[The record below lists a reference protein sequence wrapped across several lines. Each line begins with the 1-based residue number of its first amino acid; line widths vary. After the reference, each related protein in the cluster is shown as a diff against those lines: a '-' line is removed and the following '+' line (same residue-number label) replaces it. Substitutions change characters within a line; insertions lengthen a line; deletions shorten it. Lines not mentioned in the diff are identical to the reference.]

1 MIEYNEAIKVLEK
14 NIEQQKKTE
23 EIHILDSYGYIVAED
38 VYSSISVPSFP
49 KSAMDGYAVCS
60 EDIINAEKDIPVKLK
75 VAGKIIAGDSHV
87 IQGKKGQAVRIMTG
101 GRIPDGFDCVVKQED
116 TDYGRDTVN
125 IFTSLTPYSNYCK
138 IGEDI
143 QEGQLVVK
151 KYTRIE
157 SSHIGVLASIGISH
171 VKIIAPMKVS
181 VLCTGSELIN
191 PGTKLGEAQI
201 YNSCSYVI
209 ASKLKRAGIKI
220 VNIENCDDDTESIKN
235 KVKNFLEESDL
246 IITTGGVSVG
256 EKDLIPHVMEE
267 LGTIELFRKVNIK
280 PGTPVT
286 ANRYK
291 DKLILSFSGNPFAA
305 IVNFELFF
313 WYAVAKFMNNNYF
326 KPQVFEVVLKNDI
339 LKKNNLKRFLRGFEE
354 NNRVLCNTNKQMSSV
369 LNEMMSCNCLVE
381 QPEGKELFSGEVVKC
396 IKFRY

>member
-1 MIEYNEAIKVLEK
+1 MIGYSKAIEILEK
-14 NIEQQKKTE
+14 NIEYQKKTE
-23 EIHILDSYGYIVAED
+23 EIHILDSYGYIIAED
-38 VYSSISVPSFP
+38 IYSSISVPSFP
-49 KSAMDGYAVCS
+49 KSAMDGYAICS
-60 EDIINAEKDIPVKLK
+60 EDIINAEKEVPIKLK
-75 VAGKIIAGDSHV
+75 VTEKVTAGDSH
-87 IQGKKGQAVRIMTG
+87 ILSGKKGQAVRIMTG

-116 TDYGRDTVN
+116 TDYGKDEVN
-125 IFTSLTPYSNYCK
+125 VFTSLAPYSNYCK

-143 QEGQLVVK
+143 KKGQLVIK

-171 VKIIAPMKVS
+171 IKIIAPMKVS
-181 VLCTGSELIN
+181 ILCTGSELVN

-220 VNIENCDDDTESIKN
+220 VNIENCDDDIESIKSRI
-235 KVKNFLEESDL
+235 KIFLEESDL

-256 EKDLIPHVMEE
+256 EKDLIPHVMKE
-267 LGTIELFRKVNIK
+267 LGTVELFRKVNIK

-286 ANRYK
+286 VNRYK
-291 DKLILSFSGNPFAA
+291 EKLILSFSGNPFAA

-313 WYAVAKFMNNNYF
+313 WYIAAKFMNNDYF
-326 KPQVFEVVLKNDI
+326 KPQKFDVILKNDI
-339 LKKNNLKRFLRGFEE
+339 VKENNLKRFLRGFEE
-354 NNRVLCNTNKQMSSV
+354 NGKVFCDTTRQISSV
-369 LNEMMSCNCLVE
+369 LNEMLNCNCLVE
-381 QPEGKELFSGEVVKC
+381 QPEGKKLFSGEVVKC

>member
-38 VYSSISVPSFP
+38 IYSSISVPSFP

-143 QEGQLVVK
+143 QEGQTTGCK
-151 KYTRIE
+151 KIYKNRKLTYWRI
-157 SSHIGVLASIGISH
+157 SKYRNFSC
-171 VKIIAPMKVS
+171 K
-181 VLCTGSELIN
+181 N
-191 PGTKLGEAQI
+191 
-201 YNSCSYVI
+201 NCSY
-209 ASKLKRAGIKI
+209 
-220 VNIENCDDDTESIKN
+220 ES
-235 KVKNFLEESDL
+235 F
-246 IITTGGVSVG
+246 
-256 EKDLIPHVMEE
+256 
-267 LGTIELFRKVNIK
+267 
-280 PGTPVT
+280 
-286 ANRYK
+286 
-291 DKLILSFSGNPFAA
+291 
-305 IVNFELFF
+305 
-313 WYAVAKFMNNNYF
+313 
-326 KPQVFEVVLKNDI
+326 
-339 LKKNNLKRFLRGFEE
+339 
-354 NNRVLCNTNKQMSSV
+354 
-369 LNEMMSCNCLVE
+369 
-381 QPEGKELFSGEVVKC
+381 C
-396 IKFRY
+396 IMYWK

>member
-1 MIEYNEAIKVLEK
+1 MIEYSKAIKILEK
-14 NIEQQKKTE
+14 NIEYQKKTE
-23 EIHILDSYGYIVAED
+23 EIHILDSYGYIIAED
-38 VYSSISVPSFP
+38 IYSSISVPSFP

-60 EDIINAEKDIPVKLK
+60 EDIINAEKEAPIKLK
-75 VAGKIIAGDSHV
+75 VTGKITAGDSHV
-87 IQGKKGQAVRIMTG
+87 LFGKKGQAVRIMTG

-116 TDYGRDTVN
+116 TDYGKDEVN
-125 IFTSLTPYSNYCK
+125 VFTSLALYSNYCK

-143 QEGQLVVK
+143 QKGQLVIK

-171 VKIIAPMKVS
+171 IKIIAPMKVS
-181 VLCTGSELIN
+181 ILCTGSELVN

-220 VNIENCDDDTESIKN
+220 INIENCDDDTESIKSRI
-235 KVKNFLEESDL
+235 KIFLEESDL

-256 EKDLIPHVMEE
+256 EKDLIPHVMKE
-267 LGTIELFRKVNIK
+267 LGTVELFRKVNIK

-286 ANRYK
+286 VNRYK
-291 DKLILSFSGNPFAA
+291 EKLILSFSGNPFAA

-313 WYAVAKFMNNNYF
+313 WYTAAKFMNNDYF
-326 KPQVFEVVLKNDI
+326 KPQKFDVILKNDI
-339 LKKNNLKRFLRGFEE
+339 VKENNLKRFLRGFEE
-354 NNRVLCNTNKQMSSV
+354 NGKVFCDTTRQISSV
-369 LNEMMSCNCLVE
+369 LNEMLNCNCLVE
-381 QPEGKELFSGEVVKC
+381 QPEGKKLFSGEVVKC

>member
-1 MIEYNEAIKVLEK
+1 MIEYSKAIKILEK
-14 NIEQQKKTE
+14 NIEYQKKTE
-23 EIHILDSYGYIVAED
+23 EIHILDSYGYIIAED
-38 VYSSISVPSFP
+38 IYSSISVPSFP

-60 EDIINAEKDIPVKLK
+60 EDIINAEKEAPIKLK
-75 VAGKIIAGDSHV
+75 VTGKITAGDSHV
-87 IQGKKGQAVRIMTG
+87 LFGKKGQAVRIMTG

-116 TDYGRDTVN
+116 TDYGKDEVN
-125 IFTSLTPYSNYCK
+125 VFTSLALYSNYCK

-143 QEGQLVVK
+143 QKGQLVIK

-171 VKIIAPMKVS
+171 IKIIAPMKVS
-181 VLCTGSELIN
+181 ILCTGSELVN

-220 VNIENCDDDTESIKN
+220 INIENCDDDTESIKSRI
-235 KVKNFLEESDL
+235 KIFLEESDL

-256 EKDLIPHVMEE
+256 EKDLIPHVMKE
-267 LGTIELFRKVNIK
+267 LGTVELFRKVNIK

-286 ANRYK
+286 VNRYK
-291 DKLILSFSGNPFAA
+291 EKLILSFSGNPFAA

-313 WYAVAKFMNNNYF
+313 WYTAAKFMNNDYF
-326 KPQVFEVVLKNDI
+326 KPQKFDVILKNDI
-339 LKKNNLKRFLRGFEE
+339 VKENNLKRFLRGFEE
-354 NNRVLCNTNKQMSSV
+354 NGKVFCDTTRQISSV
-369 LNEMMSCNCLVE
+369 LIVI
-381 QPEGKELFSGEVVKC
+381 VW
-396 IKFRY
+396 

>member
-1 MIEYNEAIKVLEK
+1 
-14 NIEQQKKTE
+14 
-23 EIHILDSYGYIVAED
+23 
-38 VYSSISVPSFP
+38 
-49 KSAMDGYAVCS
+49 
-60 EDIINAEKDIPVKLK
+60 
-75 VAGKIIAGDSHV
+75 
-87 IQGKKGQAVRIMTG
+87 
-101 GRIPDGFDCVVKQED
+101 
-116 TDYGRDTVN
+116 
-125 IFTSLTPYSNYCK
+125 
-138 IGEDI
+138 
-143 QEGQLVVK
+143 
-151 KYTRIE
+151 
-157 SSHIGVLASIGISH
+157 
-171 VKIIAPMKVS
+171 
-181 VLCTGSELIN
+181 
-191 PGTKLGEAQI
+191 
-201 YNSCSYVI
+201 
-209 ASKLKRAGIKI
+209 
-220 VNIENCDDDTESIKN
+220 
-235 KVKNFLEESDL
+235 
-246 IITTGGVSVG
+246 
-256 EKDLIPHVMEE
+256 MEE

-313 WYAVAKFMNNNYF
+313 WYAAAKFMNNNYF